1 VQQITQ
7 PDELTMSLVERVL
20 ACPERERQ
28 AFLEKECGANS
39 ELYGKVWRYV
49 EFDRRM
55 GDFLLDPFCPPTQ
68 VDHPFEAGQLLINRF
83 RIVREVARGG
93 MGIVWEAMDERL
105 ERRVA
110 IKCAK
115 SGFGK
120 QLPPE
125 VRNAREIGHPNV
137 CRIFEIHTATSP
149 QGEIDFISMEFLEG
163 ETLSG
168 RMRRGP
174 PLKKKER
181 LSIAL
186 QLCAG
191 LSEAHRHGV
200 IHGDLKSNNVILA
213 NEAGGSVRPVIMD
226 FGLAQGRE
234 TSGQSALAEIVAGT
248 PAYMAPELWK
258 GVKPSVASDIYALG
272 VILWEL
278 VSGLRPCDLG
288 VTSATLSWDER
299 PAWKPPAGYGKWD
312 RVLACCLQ
320 ADPARR
326 YQSAEKVARAL
337 EPTHAYRWALVVAAA
352 VVLAIGTGAIAY
364 QRAAPSQD
372 IVSLVMRPL
381 ESSPDTAALAHKLS
395 QDTNKQLAHL
405 KGNAKTKLIASPQAP
420 TLLDR
425 IAEMSWRRHSSMA
438 SYVLHGSLQRDHSRL
453 IVHAYLTD
461 ARSDANAK
469 EWLAEYEPH
478 DLRYA
483 PIALAGV
490 VTETLHLPPI
500 AGAPEMNGAAREHL
514 RRGLSWLRSDAT
526 IDAALASMRNAV
538 TADPDSALAEAGLA
552 EALWWRYHTTS
563 DEKWLSQSIEAM
575 RRAENRNPDM
585 AEVHRASGLLE
596 EEAGSYETA
605 ISEYQRAI
613 ELEPKDGENYR
624 RLGIVYG
631 SNSQPADSLNALR
644 KAAEFAPKDF
654 RIYLDL
660 GSFFSIKGEFGQAA
674 KHFRKAVRLA
684 PNEPQARFD
693 LASACTSL
701 GLYEEAEHEIRS
713 AIRLQERSSFVAML
727 GVILMYEHQEK
738 AAIPVLLRATT
749 LGPDDSTSWMN
760 LGTCYRRTRHAA
772 KARWAN
778 LRGVRAAESR
788 IAKNPRQAWVR
799 SSLAF
804 LCVNLGERSRAASE
818 IAQALSLGPN
828 DSDVQF
834 RAVLT
839 YEFLNRRDDAL
850 AILAAAP
857 AGNLADVNR
866 WPDLADLHTDPRF
879 LDLLAARGIR

>member
-1 VQQITQ
+1 
-7 PDELTMSLVERVL
+7 
-20 ACPERERQ
+20 
-28 AFLEKECGANS
+28 
-39 ELYGKVWRYV
+39 
-49 EFDRRM
+49 
-55 GDFLLDPFCPPTQ
+55 
-68 VDHPFEAGQLLINRF
+68 
-83 RIVREVARGG
+83 
-93 MGIVWEAMDERL
+93 
-105 ERRVA
+105 
-110 IKCAK
+110 
-115 SGFGK
+115 
-120 QLPPE
+120 
-125 VRNAREIGHPNV
+125 
-137 CRIFEIHTATSP
+137 
-149 QGEIDFISMEFLEG
+149 
-163 ETLSG
+163 
-168 RMRRGP
+168 
-174 PLKKKER
+174 
-181 LSIAL
+181 
-186 QLCAG
+186 
-191 LSEAHRHGV
+191 
-200 IHGDLKSNNVILA
+200 
-213 NEAGGSVRPVIMD
+213 
-226 FGLAQGRE
+226 
-234 TSGQSALAEIVAGT
+234 
-248 PAYMAPELWK
+248 
-258 GVKPSVASDIYALG
+258 
-272 VILWEL
+272 
-278 VSGLRPCDLG
+278 
-288 VTSATLSWDER
+288 
-299 PAWKPPAGYGKWD
+299 
-312 RVLACCLQ
+312 
-320 ADPARR
+320 
-326 YQSAEKVARAL
+326 
-337 EPTHAYRWALVVAAA
+337 
-352 VVLAIGTGAIAY
+352 
-364 QRAAPSQD
+364 
-372 IVSLVMRPL
+372 
-381 ESSPDTAALAHKLS
+381 
-395 QDTNKQLAHL
+395 
-405 KGNAKTKLIASPQAP
+405 
-420 TLLDR
+420 
-425 IAEMSWRRHSSMA
+425 
-438 SYVLHGSLQRDHSRL
+438 
-453 IVHAYLTD
+453 
-461 ARSDANAK
+461 
-469 EWLAEYEPH
+469 
-478 DLRYA
+478 
-483 PIALAGV
+483 
-490 VTETLHLPPI
+490 
-500 AGAPEMNGAAREHL
+500 
-514 RRGLSWLRSDAT
+514 
-526 IDAALASMRNAV
+526 
-538 TADPDSALAEAGLA
+538 
-552 EALWWRYHTTS
+552 
-563 DEKWLSQSIEAM
+563 
-575 RRAENRNPDM
+575 
-585 AEVHRASGLLE
+585 VHRASGLLE